1 MNTIIDTIQPRPK
14 KQVAYY
20 EGVERN
26 LFDFEDIRLT
36 HRINSFNNKDCYQIE
51 FYTDKTSDQY
61 TVTLSSYK
69 AQEEFKKIANIL
81 SSVNRNHNF
90 LYNILTDEQHKQF
103 EKFFNQFKNEELNG
117 TYWICGSKD
126 GDCGDYMLF
135 WDEML
140 DNMEQSNTKEPNDDK
155 KAFMELLG
163 KVGDICE
170 EQDIQRLFLSF

>member
-1 MNTIIDTIQPRPK
+1 MNTIIDTIQPQQK
-14 KQVAYY
+14 KPVAYY
-20 EGVERN
+20 DKIERN

-36 HRINSFNNKDCYQIE
+36 DKSIE
-51 FYTDKTSDQY
+51 FYVNLTDDKY
-61 TVTLSSYK
+61 TVALYTREAK
-69 AQEEFKKIANIL
+69 ERFKEVANIL

-103 EKFFNQFKNEELNG
+103 EKFFNQFKNEELDG
-117 TYWICGSKD
+117 TYWKCGSEG

-135 WDEML
+135 WEEML
-140 DNMEQSNTKEPNDDK
+140 NNIDESDTEEPNDDK
-155 KAFMELLG
+155 KAFMELLD

>member
-1 MNTIIDTIQPRPK
+1 MNTIIDTIQPKSK

-36 HRINSFNNKDCYQIE
+36 DKSIE
-51 FYTDKTSDQY
+51 FYVNLTDDKY
-61 TVTLSSYK
+61 TVALYTREP
-69 AQEEFKKIANIL
+69 QEEFKKIANIL

-90 LYNILTDEQHKQF
+90 LYNILTDEQH
-103 EKFFNQFKNEELNG
+103 NQFKKFFKKFKSELDG
-117 TYWICGSKD
+117 TYWICGSD
-126 GDCGDYMLF
+126 GGDCGDYMLF
-135 WDEML
+135 WEEMSE
-140 DNMEQSNTKEPNDDK
+140 NMEQSNTKKPNDDK